1 MVRMNIER
9 RIAVGALVGCL
20 ATVRGTPAHANV
32 YEVFGA
38 GARSMSLA
46 GNATATAEDA
56 SAVWHNPAGLS
67 LAPNSVA
74 LGLSGAFDRTS
85 ILLAPRP
92 RGYDPPGYDLRLN
105 ERRDSGDQSRTLGV
119 TLAGTL
125 RLFSDNLRAG
135 VLIYFPS
142 VGFAHADGHLPDE
155 RQQYFEN
162 RLRFELLDERL
173 KSEVIA
179 LGLSY
184 RLADW
189 LSLGVGL
196 KTLQVAENTT
206 NVYTPNAAE
215 PGKSYM
221 VTHLEQTTETALV
234 AGALVQPWPFL
245 RLGLSFHDEIAFEV
259 KGRSL
264 IQIRGQEDEDEYPL
278 TQPIRQ
284 VQHASVP
291 RIAFGAA
298 YTGDQLTASVDASY
312 AAWSRYIGPDGRRAR
327 FDDSYTVGGGVEYQL
342 RPSTWL
348 RGGLGWHPSPVPAQT
363 GRTNYVDND
372 RLIIGLGA
380 GNAFE
385 LWENDF
391 RLDLGVQVQTLL
403 ARQTAKRLPAR
414 APGCAADTV
423 ALCDEVPDSDVDTP
437 VLDAED
443 TQGLQTGNP
452 GFPGFSSGGYM
463 LSAGVDVRWFF

>member
-1 MVRMNIER
+1 MARVSPKSK
-9 RIAVGALVGCL
+9 AAGVLALVLG
-20 ATVRGTPAHANV
+20 AASPASANV
-32 YEVFGA
+32 YEAFGA
-38 GARSMSLA
+38 GARAISLA
-46 GNATATAEDA
+46 GNATATTGDA
-56 SAVWHNPAGLS
+56 AAVWHNPAGLS

-74 LGLSGAFDRTS
+74 LGLSGSFDRTS

-105 ERRDSGDQSRTLGV
+105 ERRDSGDQGRTLGV
-119 TLAGTL
+119 TLGGTI

-135 VLIYFPS
+135 LLIYFPS

-184 RLADW
+184 RLAEW

-206 NVYTPNAAE
+206 HVYTPNAVE
-215 PGKSYM
+215 PSKSYM
-221 VTHLEQTTETALV
+221 VTQLEQTTETALV

-245 RLGLSFHDEIAFEV
+245 RLGLSFHDEIAFAV
-259 KGRSL
+259 KGRSR
-264 IQIRGQEDEDEYPL
+264 IQIRGQEDEDEFPL

-298 YTGDQLTASVDASY
+298 YTGDELTASVDASY
-312 AAWSRYIGPDGRRAR
+312 VAWSRYIGPDGRRAR
-327 FDDSYTVGGGVEYQL
+327 FDDSYTVGSGVEYQL

-348 RGGLGWHPSPVPAQT
+348 RGGLGWHPSPVPDQT

-372 RLIIGLGA
+372 RIIVGLGA

-385 LWENDF
+385 LWENAF

-403 ARQTAKRLPAR
+403 ARQTTKRLPGR
-414 APGCAADTV
+414 PAACTTDT
-423 ALCDEVPDSDVDTP
+423 ASLCDEVPDSAVDTP
-437 VLDAED
+437 VLDAAE

-463 LSAGVDVRWFF
+463 LTAGVDVRWFF